1 MNLNIPPTPTND
13 TPPDAVRLALLNRD
27 EACRKAMAERR
38 AAKAAG
44 CPVQAKKRAKRGNSR
59 KSGQMSAHAY
69 LSALEV
75 EK

>member
-1 MNLNIPPTPTND
+1 MISITPEQTSD
-13 TPPDAVRLALLNRD
+13 YVPDAVRLSLLKRD
-27 EACRKAMAERR
+27 EACRQAMAERR